1 MEKITKLYSV
11 LKRDGFYTKSLDEF
25 LKQFQDPAYQDKV
38 FKVVTRERLFTK
50 SKEEFLNTYSVKKK
64 DDSVF
69 PSEDG
74 SSDSSETIET
84 TEIPTN
90 ETFEVEGQEVSRD
103 EFIAEEDRQQKIPG
117 INLNPFDDRSN
128 QYGGST
134 RQVNVAYEPRESGNL
149 ETISVPKGASKFEE
163 ALATINAY
171 QIDVEEEEAEARLNY
186 LFNDFGFTFEQ
197 GGGGI
202 LQGFDSITVT
212 APNGKSK
219 AFNLDPV
226 MGDIL
231 GGETSVANAM
241 RQWMREN
248 QTAESR
254 EKNIILSNDEQ
265 YRIFYSMQ
273 GVQESINALQEDENK
288 FKERQADFLT
298 QRNEWMQKQEFYNTI
313 DPSSYQALQFKEE
326 YLAHKER
333 GKQIDA
339 LKDDLMLDIQH
350 FKQYSDVLLT
360 QAGKYV
366 DYKSKKS
373 GGFEFYPKQIW
384 NAMMNTVGGI
394 VSTVAGAAIDF
405 AAEGLE
411 IFGFGVVPGVSDFQE
426 LLGFDNT
433 MGQSQEDFQQD
444 YLNVLENTK
453 PKIYEQI
460 LLKYP
465 GIRDGKLEDF
475 SQVREF
481 TKKLMGTVS
490 RIKNQKGQEET
501 EALLGED
508 ISGITEEEE
517 IAELARDQHI
527 KRIKDIVKGRPASAK
542 DRDGNLI
549 GYEAEKWTGLRNI
562 FTDYLGFSDVSEE
575 ADMAVRSAAGA
586 GAFIWKGILGGME
599 SLPALVA
606 FGRKGVMK
614 KPKKTLNALQKMAAN
629 TRAYLLSPHGM
640 QRSLQMS
647 GFIADGINKEM
658 ENNPAFA
665 YVSEQQK
672 KSILLP
678 IAVTSSILEVAGF
691 RNLETGT
698 NFTGAALKMALGQ
711 TTRKTTAKE
720 FTQIVSDVV
729 TNPWKKGALRT
740 LGAATAEFETG
751 LLQQLSE
758 FEIKRLY
765 DLVNN
770 DEFNTPAMWS
780 KEYGG
785 KVLEAGLLEAI
796 GGAALGS
803 VAAMYE
809 AATTDNL
816 QSISNEMFE
825 LFNSIVDDKNFK
837 TMYVADLKQQVITG
851 EKTQEE
857 ADVLLYQFNQ
867 LAGLKGQ
874 IPSDMNADNKKKAI
888 ALLLRKQ
895 ELQNQVEGK
904 DESLTRKQRDEIK
917 AIDNEMAKL
926 SEESIEDI
934 GDLEKGRKGIKVEV
948 TEEDAIEELKQ
959 EGVENPSPK
968 QIKEKQDAIY
978 KRSTETLDAQEST
991 EDSGQVGEGVSEQE
1005 PTQEGETEVET
1016 EDGTKT
1022 QEEIDLDREAQEDA
1036 DLEQVLGDTNQTEEE
1051 VGDNLF
1057 RNTKGKTIDDTQ
1069 NRKEKNTIYNRA
1081 KRGAKFIRKLL
1092 PGVSITLYDDNDVY
1106 NKAAG
1111 NPKGFS
1117 EPGTYIPESR
1127 KIMINVSMAAKLGRT
1142 GVIAHEIGHA
1152 VLVETLRKAGANSVM
1167 ARKVARRLIDAVYK
1181 SGNLSKADKAKIEAF
1196 IAAGKYEENIR
1207 DEERFAEVVKII
1219 ATNFNNFSPANKTK
1233 IRRLLDKLIDALPN
1247 KVKAALNR
1255 LGFDV
1260 MTATDNEIIQ
1270 FLQTIGAK
1278 IGAGVEAEAKDVK
1291 VLKKIVEEE
1300 KGDKKPKRKP
1310 KRDTKSKT
1318 QKEVVSD
1325 LLGEIEVGTIKEIAE
1340 ITGLPEPTIRRI
1352 LGQGTKK
1359 GEYRRVAPGIYTIT
1373 TKDGKTAAI
1382 VQGAD
1387 ALSEIKRL
1395 VAEGAKFDMVFLDPP
1410 YSAPGIKGGNRN
1422 LAKYKKLT
1430 PEEFNEFVADV
1441 VKLLK
1446 NKNTPVI
1453 FMFSASKSNKATL
1466 KKYAQAFENNGL
1478 IPSGV
1483 AIETGKLD
1491 SKGKPKQ
1498 MFGIPLKEWVFT
1510 YSLSGK
1516 QRTDIDFNFEKQY
1529 YFPQDSKYQTS
1540 KPVALLEAIIKAST
1554 KAGEIILD
1562 PFAGSGSTAKAAVST
1577 GRNVLTIEENQEQA
1591 ENIKKEVE
1599 KKSKKTGPTSGNWSR
1614 RSNKLYNAYLAK
1626 WEAQQ
1631 LKKEKA
1637 RQAQQNKSLARRR
1650 LELAEEYQMRG
1661 GFINNLN
1668 FDLQQLERKA
1678 AEVNLLV
1685 KPTYN
1690 EVTGQLN
1697 GYRFTTLGGSHVN
1710 PTKVE
1715 QGWNRRSNRIADGAD
1730 GENLIKAGN
1739 NILEIVKIAIDNGF
1753 TNDTIKRYLK
1763 RRDYSTAE
1771 INEALKIATQGIFES
1786 LPKSFANLPGG
1797 IKSGLTLMMKISSK
1811 YIQISDT
1818 NRKNK
1823 NYNEKLEK
1831 KAAAGKAEST
1841 WYLKLREVKD
1851 DTQIMNEVVE
1861 YARTLPEYKSAGN
1874 NTSLALL
1881 IERDV
1886 MLALNPTPNNYSA
1899 PQVRELTRL
1908 IKAKAFAQL
1917 EIRQAQKFLR
1927 NFMRSVLPRDLYGKG
1942 EVISLIDKVNAI
1954 KTKEELP
1961 AVVKEVLDL
1970 VTTKANKS
1978 YMTSIFNILN
1988 RKTRK
1993 IEAGRYKGKIIS
2005 EDVRQRIKDINAMI
2019 VDPKAGFKAIKKR
2032 INELYTLRE
2041 ELEAKSDTMTDQ
2053 EMQQLDDIAVAL
2065 IVNNAFM
2072 SENDN
2077 PNKTQELIEALT
2089 ILNELEVQG
2098 RTEFQ
2103 TELEAA
2109 RLRYRKNFA
2118 MAFKEITG
2126 LTINWKDL
2134 SFEEAY
2140 DEVMKREKGN
2150 NTELGRIVDKQSK
2163 GEVLTT
2169 AEFNKLRNA
2178 VEKKK
2183 SSAWGDARAEAL
2195 DRLKLENQSAPV
2207 KGAVRRVKRNIG
2219 RVGKKMLRFLD
2230 HNMIATAEDLSG
2242 LMDRVLNSTG
2252 KLFEGPLMEFVAD
2265 NVRSSTREFKKQ
2277 RRLQQGIFYAKYEDI
2292 YGKKWAKAVRKN
2304 AVINPLDIYYSK
2316 KANDILVEQKEKIK
2330 KSNASKRTQKD
2341 LILQIDKQ
2349 ILRNQLELSQNQMYY
2364 IYNQFKDPALRYLN
2378 GVDGDASKTLENT
2391 FSPDRGLKT
2400 MLLYEFDSKGN
2411 LIVDSNGEFKITQQA
2426 VQGDAANVLSKIE
2439 EELDEKVK
2447 EWADWQVDVYFPS
2460 VYSRYN
2466 DVYKNI
2472 YRTAM
2477 PQNQY
2482 YAGRLFRDN
2491 PEEAEP
2497 ITVLPVDEKGAYN
2510 PIAPESTKARLG
2522 SDKGIHFADGD
2533 NAMVNYMRDME
2544 YFAAYAETI
2553 RDIHKVFSDKAM
2565 KGAIAELHGENINE
2579 YINDAIQKIANKGSE
2594 LGMQKVKI
2602 INSLNTMFLLSR
2614 LGANLTL
2621 VAKQMTSSL
2630 TYAND
2635 IGYLNW
2641 MKYAVLSI
2649 PKLLKTHREI
2659 MENSIVLQDRYGYT
2673 IDVNGKRVYVKSTP
2687 IQKNI
2692 ENYEDQKL
2700 INMMPGRPQ
2709 EALENITRLLMLTTM
2724 VGDRAAILIGGIP
2737 NYLYYKSKYKKAGL
2751 SEEEAVQQAIVS
2763 FEKDTLKT
2771 QQSYDLQDKDYY
2783 QTGHPF
2789 TRAFNM
2795 FLTTPKQYFRREVVA
2810 MRNLY
2815 RKIRAWDANAG
2826 RGTIEEN
2833 IRTFITYHFIMPMLF
2848 EYVSQGFPGLLRDMT
2863 DEDKEELKWAAL
2875 LGNLNAIFIY
2885 GQALESVVDYL
2896 ILDKSYGSVP
2906 QSLPVLESTAKLMDL
2921 YKRATNAK
2929 KQETADRNWDKF
2941 FLELVSVT
2949 GIPASQIKKIWK
2961 NYSELGSADGPGD
2974 AMLLIM
2980 GFSEYMRKRAEKKGG
2995 VKLTEREKELYIP
3008 GYKQNKDRIQN
3019 TPQYKLMQKRKDQE
3033 KKRKKKLRE
3042 DMLKRIYGG
3051 KSR

>member
-1 MEKITKLYSV
+1 MEKNITKLYSV
-11 LKRDGFYTKSLDEF
+11 LKRDGFYTKSLKEF
-25 LKQFQDPAYQDKV
+25 IKQFEDPSYQDKV
-38 FKVVTRERLFTK
+38 FNVVTRSRLFTK

-64 DDSVF
+64 DTTEL
-69 PSEDG
+69 PSETG
-74 SSDSSETIET
+74 SSESSET
-84 TEIPTN
+84 P
-90 ETFEVEGQEVSRD
+90 ETFEVEGQEISRD
-103 EFIAEEDRQQKIPG
+103 QFIAEEDKNQKIPG
-117 INLNPFDDRSN
+117 INLDPFHRPN
-128 QYGGST
+128 QYSGST
-134 RQVNVAYEPRESGNL
+134 RQINVAYEPRESGNL

-171 QIDVEEEEAEARLNY
+171 QIDVEESEAEARLNY

-226 MGDIL
+226 MGDIFS
-231 GGETSVANAM
+231 GETSVANAM
-241 RQWMREN
+241 RQWMRAN
-248 QTAESR
+248 QTESSR

-273 GVQESINALQEDENK
+273 GVQEAVNSLQKDENK

-298 QRNEWMQKQEFYNTI
+298 QRNEWMQKQEFYNAV
-313 DPSSYQALQFKEE
+313 DPNSYQALEFKDE
-326 YLAHKER
+326 YLAHKEQ

-339 LKDDLMLDIQH
+339 LKDNLILDIQQ
-350 FKQYSDVLLT
+350 FKQYSDVVLT

-366 DYKSKKS
+366 DYKSIKS
-373 GGFEFYPKQIW
+373 GGPEFYLKQIW

-394 VSTVAGAAIDF
+394 LGTLAGTIIDV
-405 AAEGLE
+405 AAEGIEVLGMPV
-411 IFGFGVVPGVSDFQE
+411 IPGFGDIQE
-426 LLGFDNT
+426 LFGADNT

-453 PKIYEQI
+453 PEIYQNI
-460 LLKYP
+460 IAKYP
-465 GIRDGKLEDF
+465 GVRDEGLKDF
-475 SQVREF
+475 REVRDF
-481 TKKLMGTVS
+481 VAKLMGTVA
-490 RIKNQKGQEET
+490 RIKK
-501 EALLGED
+501 D
-508 ISGITEEEE
+508 DKVGITDDAIGISKEEE

-542 DRDGNLI
+542 DKDGNLI
-549 GYEAEKWTGLRNI
+549 GYEAKNWTGLRNI
-562 FTDYLGFSDVSEE
+562 LTDYLGFSDVAEE
-575 ADMAVRSAAGA
+575 ADMAVRGRGGFS
-586 GAFIWKGILGGME
+586 AFIWKGLLGGME

-614 KPKKTLNALQKMAAN
+614 SPKKTQNAFVKMMNN
-629 TRAYLLSPHGM
+629 TKAYLLSPHGM

-647 GFIADGINKEM
+647 GFIADGINKEI
-658 ENNPAFA
+658 ENNPDFA

-698 NFTGAALKMALGQ
+698 NFTGAALKMALGN

-720 FTQIVSDVV
+720 FTKIVNDVV
-729 TNPWKKGALRT
+729 TNPWKKGALRI
-740 LGAATAEFETG
+740 LSAGTAEFETG

-770 DEFNTPAMWS
+770 NEFNTPAMWS

-803 VAAMYE
+803 IAAMHE
-809 AATTDNL
+809 AATSDNL
-816 QSISNEMFE
+816 QSISNDMFE
-825 LFNSIVDDKNFK
+825 LYNSVVDDENFK
-837 TMYVADLKQQVITG
+837 TIYVADLKQQVIT
-851 EKTQEE
+851 EELTQAE

-867 LAGLKGQ
+867 LAGIKGQ

-904 DESLTRKQRDEIK
+904 DESLTRKKRDEIK
-917 AIDNEMAKL
+917 AIDNEMAIL
-926 SEESIEDI
+926 SQESVKDIED
-934 GDLEKGRKGIKVEV
+934 LQKGRKGIKVEV

-991 EDSGQVGEGVSEQE
+991 EDSGQVGEGVSQQE
-1005 PTQEGETEVET
+1005 PSQESEAEAET
-1016 EDGTKT
+1016 EDRAKT

-1036 DLEQVLGDTNQTEEE
+1036 DLEQALGDTNQTEEE

-1057 RNTKGKTIDDTQ
+1057 RNTKGKTIDDTK
-1069 NRKEKNTIYNRA
+1069 NRKEKNTIYTRA
-1081 KRGAKFIRKLL
+1081 KRGAKFIRSLL

-1111 NPKGFS
+1111 NPKGYS
-1117 EPGTYIPESR
+1117 EPGSYDPGSR
-1127 KIMINVSMAAKLGRT
+1127 KIRINVSVAAKLGRT

-1152 VLVETLRKAGANSVM
+1152 VLVETLRKAGANSAM

-1181 SGNLSKADKAKIEAF
+1181 SGNLSKVDKAKIEAF
-1196 IAAGKYEENIR
+1196 IAEGKYEENTEEDAST
-1207 DEERFAEVVKII
+1207 DEERFAEVVRII

-1233 IRRLLDKLIDALPN
+1233 VRRLLDKLIDALPN
-1247 KVKAALNR
+1247 KVKAALDR
-1255 LGFDV
+1255 LGFNV

-1270 FLQTIGAK
+1270 FLQTIGTK

-1291 VLKKIVEEE
+1291 VLKKIVKEE
-1300 KGDKKPKRKP
+1300 KADTKPKRKP
-1310 KRDTKSKT
+1310 KKTKSEV
-1318 QKEVVSD
+1318 KEKV
-1325 LLGEIEVGTIKEIAE
+1325 E
-1340 ITGLPEPTIRRI
+1340 
-1352 LGQGTKK
+1352 
-1359 GEYRRVAPGIYTIT
+1359 
-1373 TKDGKTAAI
+1373 
-1382 VQGAD
+1382 
-1387 ALSEIKRL
+1387 
-1395 VAEGAKFDMVFLDPP
+1395 
-1410 YSAPGIKGGNRN
+1410 
-1422 LAKYKKLT
+1422 T
-1430 PEEFNEFVADV
+1430 PEED
-1441 VKLLK
+1441 
-1446 NKNTPVI
+1446 
-1453 FMFSASKSNKATL
+1453 
-1466 KKYAQAFENNGL
+1466 
-1478 IPSGV
+1478 
-1483 AIETGKLD
+1483 
-1491 SKGKPKQ
+1491 
-1498 MFGIPLKEWVFT
+1498 
-1510 YSLSGK
+1510 
-1516 QRTDIDFNFEKQY
+1516 
-1529 YFPQDSKYQTS
+1529 
-1540 KPVALLEAIIKAST
+1540 ST
-1554 KAGEIILD
+1554 KK
-1562 PFAGSGSTAKAAVST
+1562 P
-1577 GRNVLTIEENQEQA
+1577 
-1591 ENIKKEVE
+1591 
-1599 KKSKKTGPTSGNWSR
+1599 KKTGPTSGNWSR
-1614 RSNKLYNAYLAK
+1614 RSNRLYNEYLAK
-1626 WEAQQ
+1626 WEAKQ
-1631 LKKEKA
+1631 LANE
-1637 RQAQQNKSLARRR
+1637 QAKNKQAKKSLARRR
-1650 LELAEEYQMRG
+1650 LELGEEYQMNG
-1661 GFINNLN
+1661 NGFIDSLN
-1668 FDLQQLERKA
+1668 FNLQQLEKKA

-1685 KPTYN
+1685 VASYD

-1697 GYRFTTLGGSHVN
+1697 GYRFETLGGSFVN
-1710 PTKVE
+1710 PMEVE
-1715 QGWNRRSNRIADGAD
+1715 QGWNRRSNRIADGSD
-1730 GENLIKAGN
+1730 GENLINAGN

-1763 RRDYSTAE
+1763 RRNYSTTE

-1797 IKSGLTLMMKISSK
+1797 IKAGLTLMMKISSK
-1811 YIQISDT
+1811 YIQLTDT

-1831 KAAAGKAEST
+1831 KAAKGKAEST

-1861 YARTLPEYKSAGN
+1861 YARTLPGYKSAGN

-1908 IKAKAFAQL
+1908 IKGKAFAQL

-1954 KTKEELP
+1954 KTKEEVP

-1970 VTTKANKS
+1970 VTRKANKS

-1993 IEAGRYKGKIIS
+1993 IESGRYKGKIIS
-2005 EDVRQRIKDINAMI
+2005 EDVRQRIKDISAMI
-2019 VDPKAGFKAIKKR
+2019 VDPESGFKAIKKR
-2032 INELYTLRE
+2032 INELYKIKE
-2041 ELEAKSDTMTDQ
+2041 ELEAKSDVMTDQ

-2103 TELEAA
+2103 TQLETA

-2118 MAFKEITG
+2118 MAFKEVTG

-2134 SFEEAY
+2134 TREEAY
-2140 DEVMKREKGN
+2140 EEVMKQEKGN

-2163 GEVLTT
+2163 GEELTI
-2169 AEFNKLRNA
+2169 AEFNKLRDA
-2178 VEKKK
+2178 VEKKRTT
-2183 SSAWGDARAEAL
+2183 AWGDARAEAL
-2195 DRLKLENQSAPV
+2195 DRLKVENQSAPV
-2207 KGAVRRVKRNIG
+2207 KGAVSRVKRNIAMT
-2219 RVGKKMLRFLD
+2219 VKSMLRFLD
-2230 HNMIATAEDLSG
+2230 HNMLATAEDLSN
-2242 LMDRVLNSTG
+2242 LMDRVLRSTG

-2265 NVRSSTREFKKQ
+2265 GVRASTREFKKQ
-2277 RRLQQGIFYAKYEDI
+2277 RRLQQGIFYAKYEEI
-2292 YGKKWAKAVRKN
+2292 YGKKWRKAVRKN
-2304 AVINPLDIYYSK
+2304 SVINPLDIYFSQK
-2316 KANDILVEQKEKIK
+2316 SHDILVEQKEKIK
-2330 KSNASKRTQKD
+2330 KSNASERTKKD

-2349 ILRNQLELSQNQMYY
+2349 IIRNQLDLSQNSMYY

-2378 GVDGDASKTLENT
+2378 GVDGDASKTLDNT

-2411 LIVDSNGEFKITQQA
+2411 LIVDSNGEFKRTQQV

-2439 EELDEKVK
+2439 EALDDKVK

-2482 YAGRLFRDN
+2482 YAGRLFREA
-2491 PEEAEP
+2491 PEDAEP
-2497 ITVLPVDEKGAYN
+2497 ITVLPVDKNGAYN
-2510 PIAPESTKARLG
+2510 PIAPESTKARLA
-2522 SDKGIHFADGD
+2522 SDKGIYFADGD

-2565 KGAIAELHGENINE
+2565 KGAIAELHGENIND
-2579 YINDAIQKIANKGSE
+2579 YINNAIKKIANKGSE
-2594 LGMQKVKI
+2594 LGDVNVKM
-2602 INSLNTMFLLSR
+2602 INKFNTMFLLSR

-2621 VAKQMTSSL
+2621 VAKQMTSFL
-2630 TYAND
+2630 TYGND

-2641 MKYAVLSI
+2641 IKYAAISLT
-2649 PKLLKTHREI
+2649 KLFKTHREI

-2673 IDVNGKRVYVKSTP
+2673 INVNGKRVYVKSTP
-2687 IQKNI
+2687 IQKNVENYAEQKMINMIPLTVREVGI
-2692 ENYEDQKL
+2692 ENIIKF
-2700 INMMPGRPQ
+2700 
-2709 EALENITRLLMLTTM
+2709 LMLTTM

-2737 NYLYYKSKYKKAGL
+2737 NYLYYKSKFKKAGL
-2751 SEEEAVQQAIVS
+2751 SEEDAVQKAIIS

-2783 QTGHPF
+2783 QTGYPF
-2789 TRAFNM
+2789 MRAFNM

-2810 MRNLY
+2810 TRNLY
-2815 RKIRAWDANAG
+2815 RKLKAWDVNAG
-2826 RGTIEEN
+2826 RGTLFEN
-2833 IRTFITYHFIMPMLF
+2833 LRTLFTYHFIMPMLF
-2848 EYVSQGFPGLLRDMT
+2848 QYVSQGFPGLLRAMT
-2863 DEDKEELKWAAL
+2863 DEDKEELKWAAI
-2875 LGNLNAIFIY
+2875 LGNFNAIFIY
-2885 GQALESVVDYL
+2885 GQALEGVVDYL
-2896 ILDKSYGSVP
+2896 VLDKSYGSVP
-2906 QSLPVLESTAKLMDL
+2906 QSLPILESTAKLMDL
-2921 YKRATNAK
+2921 YKRAQNAK
-2929 KQETADRNWDKF
+2929 TEETRERNMDKF
-2941 FLELVSVT
+2941 YLELVQT
-2949 GIPASQIKKIWK
+2949 IGIPASQLKKIWK
-2961 NYSELGSADGPGD
+2961 NYSQLGSADGPGD

-2995 VKLTEREKELYIP
+2995 VKLTEREKKLYIP
-3008 GYKQNKDRIQN
+3008 GYKKQKDRLQN
-3019 TPQYKLMQKRKDQE
+3019 TPQYKLMEKRKEQE

-3042 DMLKRIYGG
+3042 NYLKRIYGR
-3051 KSR
+3051 KRR

>member
-1 MEKITKLYSV
+1 MEKLTKLYSV

-25 LKQFQDPAYQDKV
+25 IKQFEDPTYQDKV
-38 FKVVTRERLFTK
+38 FNLVTRERLFTK
-50 SKEEFLNTYSVKKK
+50 SKEEFLDAYSVKKK
-64 DDSVF
+64 DATVF
-69 PSEDG
+69 PSETG
-74 SSDSSETIET
+74 SSDSSETN
-84 TEIPTN
+84 EIPEAT

-117 INLNPFDDRSN
+117 INLDPFHRPN
-128 QYGGST
+128 QYSGST

-149 ETISVPKGASKFEE
+149 ETILVPTGASKFEE
-163 ALATINAY
+163 ALSTINAY

-197 GGGGI
+197 GGGTI

-226 MGDIL
+226 MGDIFS
-231 GGETSVANAM
+231 GETSVANEM
-241 RQWMREN
+241 RQWMRAN
-248 QTAESR
+248 QTQESR

-273 GVQESINALQEDENK
+273 GVQEAVNALQEDENN

-298 QRNEWMQKQEFYNTI
+298 QRNEWMQKQEFYNTV
-313 DPSSYQALQFKEE
+313 DPNSYQALEFKDE
-326 YLAHKER
+326 YLAHKEK

-366 DYKSKKS
+366 DYKSQKS
-373 GGFEFYPKQIW
+373 GGWEFYPKQIW

-394 VSTVAGAAIDF
+394 VSTVAGAAIDV

-411 IFGFGVVPGVSDFQE
+411 IFGFGVFPGVSDFQE
-426 LLGFDNT
+426 FLGFDNT

-444 YLNVLENTK
+444 YLNVLENTR
-453 PKIYEQI
+453 PEIYQNI
-460 LLKYP
+460 IAKYP
-465 GIRDGKLEDF
+465 GIRDGKIEDF

-490 RIKNQKGQEET
+490 RIKNQEGQEET
-501 EALLGED
+501 EALLGKD
-508 ISGITEEEE
+508 SSGITEEEE

-542 DRDGNLI
+542 DKDGNLI
-549 GYEAEKWTGLRNI
+549 GYEAKNWTGLRNI

-575 ADMAVRSAAGA
+575 ADMAVRSRGGFA
-586 GAFIWKGILGGME
+586 AFIWKGILGGME

-614 KPKKTLNALQKMAAN
+614 KPKKSLNALQKMAAN
-629 TRAYLLSPHGM
+629 TKAYLLSPHGM

-672 KSILLP
+672 KNILLP

-729 TNPWKKGALRT
+729 TNPWKKGALRI

-751 LLQQLSE
+751 LLQQLTE

-770 DEFNTPAMWS
+770 DEFNTPVMWS

-803 VAAMYE
+803 IAAMHE
-809 AATTDNL
+809 AATSDNL
-816 QSISNEMFE
+816 QSISNDMFE

-851 EKTQEE
+851 ERTQEE

-867 LAGLKGQ
+867 LAGIKGQ

-895 ELQNQVEGK
+895 ELENQVEGK

-991 EDSGQVGEGVSEQE
+991 EDSGQVGEGVSQQE
-1005 PTQEGETEVET
+1005 PSQEGETEVET
-1016 EDGTKT
+1016 EDGAKT
-1022 QEEIDLDREAQEDA
+1022 QEEVDLDREAQEDA
-1036 DLEQVLGDTNQTEEE
+1036 DLEEVLGDTNQTEEE

-1069 NRKEKNTIYNRA
+1069 NRKEKNTIYRRA

-1111 NPKGFS
+1111 REKGFS
-1117 EPGTYIPESR
+1117 EPGTYDPGSR
-1127 KIMINVSMAAKLGRT
+1127 KIMINVSVAAKLGRT
-1142 GVIAHEIGHA
+1142 AVIAHEIGHA
-1152 VLVETLRKAGANSVM
+1152 VLVETLKKAGENSVM
-1167 ARKVARRLIDAVYK
+1167 ARKVARRLMEAVYK

-1196 IAAGKYEENIR
+1196 IDAGKYEENIR

-1219 ATNFNNFSPANKTK
+1219 ATHFNNFSPANKSK

-1270 FLQTIGAK
+1270 FLQTIGSK

-1291 VLKKIVEEE
+1291 VLKKIVKEE
-1300 KGDKKPKRKP
+1300 KADTKAKTKPKTKPKKPKSEVKEKEKADTKPKRKP
-1310 KRDTKSKT
+1310 KKRKNERPYNQPKWQKLDLIEKGVLFFAIEDLEKRIALIKQRLAADLRSLEKGIWPMQDFGIYKNEAELREYARELIREHKAALAELKKGILPKSK
-1318 QKEVVSD
+1318 
-1325 LLGEIEVGTIKEIAE
+1325 AA
-1340 ITGLPEPTIRRI
+1340 
-1352 LGQGTKK
+1352 KK
-1359 GEYRRVAPGIYTIT
+1359 
-1373 TKDGKTAAI
+1373 
-1382 VQGAD
+1382 
-1387 ALSEIKRL
+1387 
-1395 VAEGAKFDMVFLDPP
+1395 M
-1410 YSAPGIKGGNRN
+1410 
-1422 LAKYKKLT
+1422 
-1430 PEEFNEFVADV
+1430 
-1441 VKLLK
+1441 
-1446 NKNTPVI
+1446 
-1453 FMFSASKSNKATL
+1453 
-1466 KKYAQAFENNGL
+1466 AFQ
-1478 IPSGV
+1478 PR
-1483 AIETGKLD
+1483 
-1491 SKGKPKQ
+1491 
-1498 MFGIPLKEWVFT
+1498 EW
-1510 YSLSGK
+1510 G
-1516 QRTDIDFNFEKQY
+1516 
-1529 YFPQDSKYQTS
+1529 
-1540 KPVALLEAIIKAST
+1540 
-1554 KAGEIILD
+1554 
-1562 PFAGSGSTAKAAVST
+1562 
-1577 GRNVLTIEENQEQA
+1577 
-1591 ENIKKEVE
+1591 E
-1599 KKSKKTGPTSGNWSR
+1599 KKTTEGGWSR

-1626 WEAQQ
+1626 WEAKQ
-1631 LKKEKA
+1631 LANEKVKNK
-1637 RQAQQNKSLARRR
+1637 QAKKSLARRR
-1650 LELAEEYQMRG
+1650 LELGEEYQMRG
-1661 GFINNLN
+1661 DYINNLN
-1668 FDLQQLERKA
+1668 FDLQQLEKKA

-1697 GYRFTTLGGSHVN
+1697 GYRFTTLSGAHIN
-1710 PTKVE
+1710 PMEVE

-1763 RRDYSTAE
+1763 RKNYSTTE
-1771 INEALKIATQGIFES
+1771 INEALKITTQGIFET

-1811 YIQISDT
+1811 YIQLTDT
-1818 NRKNK
+1818 NRKSK
-1823 NYNEKLEK
+1823 DYNEKLEK
-1831 KAAAGKAEST
+1831 KAAKGKAEST

-1861 YARTLPEYKSAGN
+1861 YARTLPEYKSAGY

-1899 PQVRELTRL
+1899 PQVRALTQIL
-1908 IKAKAFAQL
+1908 KGKAFAQL

-1961 AVVKEVLDL
+1961 AVVKEVLDV
-1970 VTTKANKS
+1970 VTRKANKS
-1978 YMTSIFNILN
+1978 YMASIFNILN

-1993 IEAGRYKGKIIS
+1993 IESGRYKGKIIS
-2005 EDVRQRIKDINAMI
+2005 ENIRQRIKDINAMI
-2019 VDPKAGFKAIKKR
+2019 ADPESGFKAIKKR
-2032 INELYTLRE
+2032 INELYKIRE

-2072 SENDN
+2072 SENDS

-2103 TELEAA
+2103 TQLEEA

-2118 MAFKEITG
+2118 MAFKEVTG

-2134 SFEEAY
+2134 TEEEAY
-2140 DEVMKREKGN
+2140 KEVTEREKGN
-2150 NTELGRIVDKQSK
+2150 NTELGRIVDKQENN
-2163 GEVLTT
+2163 EVLTT
-2169 AEFNKLRNA
+2169 AEFNKFRDA
-2178 VEKKK
+2178 VEKKRK
-2183 SSAWGDARAEAL
+2183 SAWGDARADAL

-2207 KGAVRRVKRNIG
+2207 KGVVRSVKRKMAVAAKG
-2219 RVGKKMLRFLD
+2219 MLRFLD
-2230 HNMIATAEDLSG
+2230 HNIVATAEDLSG
-2242 LMDRVLNSTG
+2242 LMDRVLRSTG
-2252 KLFEGPLMEFVAD
+2252 DLFGGPLMEFVAD
-2265 NVRSSTREFKKQ
+2265 SVRASTREFKKQ
-2277 RRLQQGIFYAKYEDI
+2277 RRLQQGIFYDKYEEI
-2292 YGKKWAKAVRKN
+2292 YGKKWRKAVRQN
-2304 AVINPLDIYYSK
+2304 SVINPLDIYYSK
-2316 KANDILVEQKEKIK
+2316 KAHDILVEQKEKIK
-2330 KSNASKRTQKD
+2330 KSNASERTQKD
-2341 LILQIDKQ
+2341 LILHIDKQ

-2378 GVDGDASKTLENT
+2378 GVDGDASKTLDNT

-2411 LIVDSNGEFKITQQA
+2411 LIVDSNGEFKVSQQA

-2439 EELDEKVK
+2439 EALDDKVK
-2447 EWADWQVDVYFPS
+2447 EWADWQVDVYYPS

-2482 YAGRLFRDN
+2482 YAGRLFREA
-2491 PEEAEP
+2491 PEQAEP
-2497 ITVLPVDEKGAYN
+2497 ITVLPVDKNGAYN
-2510 PIAPESTKARLG
+2510 PIAPQSTKARLA

-2579 YINDAIQKIANKGSE
+2579 YINNAIKKIANKGSE
-2594 LGMQKVKI
+2594 LGDVNVKM
-2602 INSLNTMFLLSR
+2602 INAFNTMFLLSR

-2621 VAKQMTSSL
+2621 VAKQMTSFL
-2630 TYAND
+2630 TYGND

-2641 MKYAVLSI
+2641 AKYAAISLT
-2649 PKLLKTHREI
+2649 KLFKTHREI

-2687 IQKNI
+2687 IQKNVENYAEQQMINMIPLKAREVGI
-2692 ENYEDQKL
+2692 ENIIKY
-2700 INMMPGRPQ
+2700 
-2709 EALENITRLLMLTTM
+2709 LMLTTM

-2737 NYLYYKSKYKKAGL
+2737 NYLYYKSKFKKAGL
-2751 SEEEAVQQAIVS
+2751 SEEEAIQKAIVS

-2783 QTGHPF
+2783 QTGYPF
-2789 TRAFNM
+2789 MRAFNM

-2810 MRNLY
+2810 TRNLY
-2815 RKIRAWDANAG
+2815 RKLKAWDVNAG
-2826 RGTIEEN
+2826 RGTLTEN
-2833 IRTFITYHFIMPMLF
+2833 LRTLFTYHFIMPMLF
-2848 EYVSQGFPGLLRDMT
+2848 QYVSQGFPGLLRAMT

-2906 QSLPVLESTAKLMDL
+2906 QSLPILESISKLTEL
-2921 YKRATNAK
+2921 WKRAQNAK
-2929 KQETADRNWDKF
+2929 TEETRERNMDKF
-2941 FLELVSVT
+2941 FLELVQAW
-2949 GIPASQIKKIWK
+2949 GLPASQIKKIWK

-3008 GYKQNKDRIQN
+3008 GYKKNKDRLQN

-3033 KKRKKKLRE
+3033 RERKKKLRE
-3042 DMLKRIYGG
+3042 DYLKRTYGR
-3051 KSR
+3051 KRR